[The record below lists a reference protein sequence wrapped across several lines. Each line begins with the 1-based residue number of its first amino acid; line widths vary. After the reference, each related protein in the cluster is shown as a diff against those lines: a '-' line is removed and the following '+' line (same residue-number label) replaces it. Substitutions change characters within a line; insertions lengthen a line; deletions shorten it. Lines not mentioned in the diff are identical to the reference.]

1 MVKNNVE
8 LLAPVGSYESLM
20 AAIKAGADSVYFGVE
35 QLNMRAKSAD
45 NFTIKDLKKIVKIC
59 KKNNLNSY
67 LTLNTVL
74 YDHDIPLMKKICDA
88 AKETVVSA
96 VIASDMA
103 ALVYANSVG
112 LSANCSTQLNISNIE
127 AVRFYSRFSDIIV
140 LARELTLKQITD
152 ICNEIKKEKIKGPN
166 GELVKIE
173 IFIHGAMC
181 VAISGKCYM
190 SLATFNSSA
199 NRGACL
205 QNCRR
210 SYRVIDDET
219 GDELVLDNKYVMSPK
234 DICTIS
240 FIDKLVSS
248 GASVFKIEGRG
259 RGPEYVYAVTK
270 AYKESIDSYFDGTYT
285 KAKIKKWT
293 TELESVYNRGL
304 WHGGYYL
311 GKKLGEWSGVYGSR
325 ASKEKKLIGVVKNYF
340 RKPQV
345 AEFFLNA
352 GSLEKGDDL
361 MIIGPTTGVVE
372 TKALSIFLD
381 EKEVRVA
388 AKGTNATIPV
398 PSRVRPRDK
407 LYVIKDRI

>member
-1 MVKNNVE
+1 MTQPRK
-8 LLAPVGSYESLM
+8 
-20 AAIKAGADSVYFGVE
+20 
-35 QLNMRAKSAD
+35 
-45 NFTIKDLKKIVKIC
+45 
-59 KKNNLNSY
+59 
-67 LTLNTVL
+67 
-74 YDHDIPLMKKICDA
+74 
-88 AKETVVSA
+88 
-96 VIASDMA
+96 
-103 ALVYANSVG
+103 LVYANSVG

-285 KAKIKKWT
+285 KAKVIEWIKH
-293 TELESVYNRGL
+293 LETVFNRGF
-304 WHGGYYL
+304 WNGGYYL
-311 GKKLGEWSGVYGSR
+311 GKKLGEWSGAYGSQ
-325 ASKEKKLIGVVKNYF
+325 ATKEKFLIGSVINYF
-340 RKPQV
+340 AKSKI
-345 AEFFLNA
+345 AEFILQS
-352 GSLEKGDDL
+352 GSLSVGDE
-361 MIIGPTTGVVE
+361 IIVTGPTTGVVQSKVE
-372 TKALSIFLD
+372 SIIKDGEFVNSVFKGNRATVHTN
-381 EKEVRVA
+381 EKVR
-388 AKGTNATIPV
+388 KN
-398 PSRVRPRDK
+398 DK
-407 LYVIKDRI
+407 LFLLRDRNVKNNTL